1 MKVPVMTGP
10 AIQNLNEQE
19 CLALLRSAGLGR
31 IALRIGDS
39 PAILP
44 VNFAML
50 DDDVVFRTDPGSKLT
65 AALMGIRVA
74 FEVDHAEGAGRAG
87 WSVLVVG
94 YAEEIRDSETL
105 ERVSRLELE
114 PWVGGRH
121 DSVVR
126 IQSRRITGR
135 RIASP
140 LSAS

>member
-1 MKVPVMTGP
+1 MKAPVMTGP
-10 AIQNLNEQE
+10 GLQNLSEQE

-50 DDDVVFRTDPGSKLT
+50 DDDVVFRTDPGSKLS
-65 AALMGIRVA
+65 AALMGIQVA
-74 FEVDHAEGAGRAG
+74 FEVDHAEGPGGAG

-105 ERVSRLELE
+105 ERVGRLELE

-121 DSVVR
+121 NSVVR

-135 RIASP
+135 RIAAPSG
-140 LSAS
+140 AS